1 MAKAKEPELGFD
13 PADMKRRALAAWYRG
28 GEQDQPND
36 SDSGWEE
43 QNGLHYIVLRNNLRL
58 VLAVY
63 RIRGDGS
70 LKRMR
75 RPPKSIAP

>member
-1 MAKAKEPELGFD
+1 MAKEKEPYSDVD

-36 SDSGWEE
+36 RDSGLEE
-43 QNGLHYIVLRNNLRL
+43 QNGLHYIVLRNNLRI

-63 RIRGDGS
+63 RIRSDGS

-75 RPPKSIAP
+75 RPPKSIAS

>member
-1 MAKAKEPELGFD
+1 MAKEKEPDPGFD

-36 SDSGWEE
+36 DDSGLEV
-43 QNGLHYIVLRNNLRL
+43 QNGLHYVVLRNNLRI

-75 RPPKSIAP
+75 RPPKSITP